1 MKIIIPFLSLL
12 ILVAAPCLSATTA
25 KQVAPPGKQPLIE
38 STFAYFP
45 LAVPTSVLGET
56 MRRDR
61 ILQKNLARQ
70 GVKLNFKPF
79 TKGSDV
85 LPLVRDNYV
94 VGVSMADMP
103 TIEAVAGGDMLIV
116 GFVKQSYS
124 AIVAPHGTQ
133 PKELRNKRIGNA
145 YGSTS
150 HYALLQALSASNL
163 SEQNVTLE
171 PLAVNDMLEA
181 LESGKIDA
189 FAAWEPTPAAAIK
202 KYPGRYA
209 QIYRQRSYSFFLLSG
224 SMYRTNPAVAREIT
238 AALLRAIYWLKKS
251 DANLLT
257 ACNWSV
263 DGVLAFTG
271 KPSQLKAEDIALITH
286 DDLLDVAG
294 APAIPANLSQHGS
307 LLFKEFDFL
316 KQLGKLPA
324 NASRE
329 KLSLSLKNN
338 ILNEVMTAPA
348 KYSLNRFD
356 YAK

>member
-1 MKIIIPFLSLL
+1 MKIIISLLSLL

-25 KQVAPPGKQPLIE
+25 KQGAAPGKQPQVE
-38 STFAYFP
+38 TTFAYFP
-45 LAVPTSVLGET
+45 MAVPISVLGET

-85 LPLVRDNYV
+85 LPLVRDNLIG
-94 VGVSMADMP
+94 GVSMSDMP
-103 TIEAVAGGDMLIV
+103 AIEAVAGGDMLIV

-124 AIVAPHGTQ
+124 AIVAPQGTHV
-133 PKELRNKRIGNA
+133 KELRKKRIGNA

-150 HYALLQALSASNL
+150 HYALLQAISAAGM
-163 SEQNVTLE
+163 SEQDVTLV

-189 FAAWEPTPAAAIK
+189 FAAWEPTPAAAVK

-209 QIYRQRSYSFFLLSG
+209 QINRQRSYSFFLLSG
-224 SMYRTNPAVAREIT
+224 NLERMNPAAAREIT
-238 AALLRAIYWLKKS
+238 AAMVRAIYWLKKS

-271 KPSQLKAEDIALITH
+271 KPSQSKAEDIARITR

-294 APAIPANLSQHGS
+294 APAIPAKLSQDGS
-307 LLFKEFDFL
+307 LLLKEYDFL

-324 NASRE
+324 NSSRE
-329 KLSLSLKNN
+329 KLSLSFKNN
-338 ILNEVMTAPA
+338 ILNEVMTAPK
-348 KYSLNRFD
+348 KYNLNRFD

>member
-1 MKIIIPFLSLL
+1 MLSLL
-12 ILVAAPCLSATTA
+12 ILVVAPCLAATTA
-25 KQVAPPGKQPLIE
+25 KQGVAPGKKLQVE
-38 STFAYFP
+38 TTFAYFP
-45 LAVPTSVLGET
+45 LAVPISVLGET

-61 ILQKNLARQ
+61 ILQKNLARH
-70 GVKLNFKPF
+70 GVKISFKPF

-85 LPLVRDNYV
+85 LPLVRDNHV
-94 VGVSMADMP
+94 VGVSMSDMP

-124 AIVAPHGTQ
+124 AIVAPQGTQ
-133 PKELRNKRIGNA
+133 LKELRNKRIGNA
-145 YGSTS
+145 HGSTS
-150 HYALLQALSASNL
+150 HYALLQALSAAGM
-163 SEQNVTLE
+163 SEQNVTLV

-189 FAAWEPTPAAAIK
+189 FAAWEPTPAAAVK

-224 SMYRTNPAVAREIT
+224 NLSRMNPAAAREVT
-238 AALLRAIYWLKKS
+238 AALVRAIYWLKKS
-251 DANLLT
+251 EANLLT

-271 KPSQLKAEDIALITH
+271 KPSQSKAEDIARITR

-294 APAIPANLSQHGS
+294 APAIPAKLSQEGS
-307 LLFKEFDFL
+307 LLLKEYDFL

-329 KLSLSLKNN
+329 KFSLSIKNS

-348 KYSLNRFD
+348 KYNLNRFD